1 MKLGLIKDDKLLE
14 KIPIV
19 DVKFTHSLCLG
30 QTGSGKT
37 TSFVYP
43 NILERMKLNHG
54 ILFFD
59 IKGSE
64 HIAIKSLANES
75 KRLDDIIEIGKPW
88 GKNIN
93 ILNEMN
99 ESSFMRLL
107 KVLIGMGKDGGG
119 NNAYFYNAAQSL
131 GLTLYSVFR
140 ICKILI
146 QEFNELDIDI
156 NFFNKKVFTLED
168 IYKVIVDI
176 DSLYSFLIKLDD
188 FIDLVKNNIEK
199 NSFLYFG
206 DKKTIYE
213 NIILNLVALEKYFK
227 KLSPYYISSD
237 ERTDTSR
244 FDKTLMSVV
253 NTLVDA
259 FGFMVSSSSKYIS
272 TSIDAL
278 NIVHALQNK
287 KIVVVN
293 VRVIPDA
300 ILEILLEK
308 IFEQLIDL
316 NIKNEDEREPISIFI
331 DEAQRLIN
339 KNIPL
344 DVLRSSKVDVI
355 LTVQNEQQLVS
366 KFNSR
371 EDWQQISMNIAQK
384 IAFRSALFE
393 NSFLVDTGDFKTFE
407 YTKEYENKVYKAIPK
422 FINQN
427 EALKI
432 EYKYQHEILKLPNL
446 NKDEYLVY
454 DVSHFEKEREVV
466 VANLK
471 TNKKYYKKLFND
483 IEEDIV
489 DKYIESKLVRIY
501 ESYIRTIIND
511 NIDLKDWVNLIND
524 FKIINKEIYEKSIV
538 KIFKTK
544 KSATNFIETNRNK
557 NICKYVK
564 NNLGTEHI
572 IFIKLPDDKLRELG
586 YIENHREL
594 LGIKSIYLYDENE
607 NSEFIDEE
615 NIFNW

>member
-14 KIPIV
+14 KIPLV
-19 DVKFTHSLCLG
+19 EVRFTHSLCIG

-43 NILERMKLNHG
+43 NILERMKLKHG

-64 HIAIKSLANES
+64 HIAIKSLADES

-93 ILNEMN
+93 ILAEMN
-99 ESSFMRLL
+99 EVSFMRLL

-140 ICKILI
+140 TCKILI

-156 NFFNKKVFTLED
+156 DFFNKKVFTLED

-206 DKKTIYE
+206 DKKTIYK

-237 ERTDTSR
+237 ERSDPSR
-244 FDKTLMSVV
+244 FDKALMSVV

-272 TSIDAL
+272 VSIDAL
-278 NIVHALQNK
+278 NIVDALQNK
-287 KIVVVN
+287 KIVIIN
-293 VRVIPDA
+293 VRVIPDS

-316 NIKNEDEREPISIFI
+316 NIKNEEEREPISIFI

-339 KNIPL
+339 KDIPL

-384 IAFRSALFE
+384 FAFRSALSE
-393 NSFLVDTGDFKTFE
+393 SSFLVDTGDFQTFE
-407 YTKEYENKVYKAIPK
+407 YTKEYENKIYKAIPK

-427 EALKI
+427 EALKV
-432 EYKYQHEILKLPNL
+432 EYKYQHEILKLSNL
-446 NKDEYLVY
+446 NKYEYLVY

-471 TNKKYYKKLFND
+471 TK
-483 IEEDIV
+483 
-489 DKYIESKLVRIY
+489 
-501 ESYIRTIIND
+501 
-511 NIDLKDWVNLIND
+511 
-524 FKIINKEIYEKSIV
+524 
-538 KIFKTK
+538 
-544 KSATNFIETNRNK
+544 K
-557 NICKYVK
+557 NIIK
-564 NNLGTEHI
+564 N
-572 IFIKLPDDKLRELG
+572 
-586 YIENHREL
+586 Y
-594 LGIKSIYLYDENE
+594 SMM
-607 NSEFIDEE
+607 
-615 NIFNW
+615 

>member
-1 MKLGLIKDDKLLE
+1 MKLGLIKDDNLLE
-14 KIPIV
+14 KIPLV

-64 HIAIKSLANES
+64 HIALKSLANES
-75 KRLDDIIEIGKPW
+75 NRLHDIIEIGKPW
-88 GKNIN
+88 GRNIN
-93 ILNEMN
+93 ILDEMN

-119 NNAYFYNAAQSL
+119 SNAYRS
-131 GLTLYSVFR
+131 
-140 ICKILI
+140 
-146 QEFNELDIDI
+146 
-156 NFFNKKVFTLED
+156 
-168 IYKVIVDI
+168 
-176 DSLYSFLIKLDD
+176 
-188 FIDLVKNNIEK
+188 
-199 NSFLYFG
+199 
-206 DKKTIYE
+206 
-213 NIILNLVALEKYFK
+213 
-227 KLSPYYISSD
+227 
-237 ERTDTSR
+237 DTSK
-244 FDKTLMSVV
+244 FDKTLLSVL
-253 NTLVDA
+253 NTLVEA

-272 TSIDAL
+272 TSLDAL
-278 NIVHALQNK
+278 NIVDALQNK

-384 IAFRSALFE
+384 FAFRSSLFE

-407 YTKEYENKVYKAIPK
+407 YTKEYENKMYKAIPK

-427 EALKI
+427 EALEI
-432 EYKYQHEILKLPNL
+432 EYKYQHEILQLSNL
-446 NKDEYLVY
+446 NENEYLVY

-483 IEEDIV
+483 MEEEIV
-489 DKYIESKLVRIY
+489 DKYIESKLIKIY
-501 ESYIRTIIND
+501 ESYIKKSIND
-511 NIDLKDWVNLIND
+511 NIDLKDWVSLIND
-524 FKIINKEIYEKSIV
+524 FGVINKDIYENSIV

-544 KSATNFIETNRNK
+544 KSATNFIESNRNK
-557 NICKYVK
+557 NIYKYVK
-564 NNLGTEHI
+564 NNLTEEYI
-572 IFIKLPDDKLRELG
+572 IFAKLSDDKLKEFG
-586 YIENHREL
+586 YTANHREL
-594 LGIKSIYLYDENE
+594 LGIKNIQNKD
-607 NSEFIDEE
+607 SEFMDEE

>member
-14 KIPIV
+14 KIPLV
-19 DVKFTHSLCLG
+19 DVKFTHSLCVG

-93 ILNEMN
+93 ILDEINEA
-99 ESSFMRLL
+99 SFMRLL
-107 KVLIGMGKDGGG
+107 KILIGMGKDGGG
-119 NNAYFYNAAQSL
+119 SNAYFYNAAQSL
-131 GLTLYSVFR
+131 GLTLYSVFKT
-140 ICKILI
+140 CKILI
-146 QEFNELDIDI
+146 QEFDELDIEID
-156 NFFNKKVFTLED
+156 FLNKKNFTLED
-168 IYKVIVDI
+168 IYKEIIDI
-176 DSLYSFLIKLDD
+176 ESLYSFLIKLDD
-188 FIDLVKNNIEK
+188 FIDLVKEYIEK
-199 NSFLYFG
+199 NSFFYFG
-206 DKKTIYE
+206 EKKNIYK

-227 KLSPYYISSD
+227 KLNPYYVSSD
-237 ERTDTSR
+237 ERSDASR
-244 FDKTLMSVV
+244 FDKSLMSVV

-272 TSIDAL
+272 ASIDAL
-278 NIVHALQNK
+278 NIVDALQNK

-293 VRVIPDA
+293 VRVIPDS

-316 NIKNEDEREPISIFI
+316 NIKNEDERKPISIFI

-339 KNIPL
+339 KDIPL

-384 IAFRSALFE
+384 FAFRSSLFE

-407 YTKEYENKVYKAIPK
+407 YTKEYENKMYKAIPK
-422 FINQN
+422 FINQK
-427 EALKI
+427 EALEI
-432 EYKYQHEILKLPNL
+432 EYKYQHEILQLPNL
-446 NKDEYLVY
+446 NDNEYLVY

-483 IEEDIV
+483 VEENIV
-489 DKYIESKLVRIY
+489 DKYIESKLIRIY

-538 KIFKTK
+538 KTFKTK
-544 KSATNFIETNRNK
+544 KSATNFIESNRNK
-557 NICKYVK
+557 NIYKYVK
-564 NNLGTEHI
+564 NNSTEEYI
-572 IFIKLPDDKLRELG
+572 IFAKLSDDKLKEFG
-586 YIENHREL
+586 YTENHREL
-594 LGIKSIYLYDENE
+594 LGIKSISLSDENK
-607 NSEFIDEE
+607 NSEFVDEE

>member
-14 KIPIV
+14 KIPLV

-64 HIAIKSLANES
+64 HIALKSLANES

-93 ILNEMN
+93 ILDEMN

-140 ICKILI
+140 TCEILI
-146 QEFNELDIDI
+146 QEFNELGIDID
-156 NFFNKKVFTLED
+156 FFNKKIFTLED
-168 IYKVIVDI
+168 IYKVILDI

-188 FIDLVKNNIEK
+188 FIDLVKSNIEK
-199 NSFLYFG
+199 NSFFYFG
-206 DKKTIYE
+206 DKKTIYK

-227 KLSPYYISSD
+227 KLAPYYISSD
-237 ERTDTSR
+237 ERNESSR

-272 TSIDAL
+272 ASIDAL
-278 NIVHALQNK
+278 NIVDALQNK
-287 KIVVVN
+287 KIVVIN

-316 NIKNEDEREPISIFI
+316 NIKNEDERESISIFI

-384 IAFRSALFE
+384 FAFRSALFE

-422 FINQN
+422 FINQK
-427 EALKI
+427 EALEI
-432 EYKYQHEILKLPNL
+432 EYKYQHEILQLANL
-446 NKDEYLVY
+446 NENEYLVY

-489 DKYIESKLVRIY
+489 DNYIESELISIY
-501 ESYIRTIIND
+501 ESYIKKLIND
-511 NIDLKDWVNLIND
+511 NFDLKDWINLIND
-524 FKIINKEIYEKSIV
+524 FGIINKDIYDKSIL

-544 KSATNFIETNRNK
+544 KSAIKYIENNYGK
-557 NICKYVK
+557 NIYKYVK
-564 NNLGTEHI
+564 NNLTEEYI
-572 IFIKLPDDKLRELG
+572 IFAKLSDDKLKEFG
-586 YIENHREL
+586 YTENHREL
-594 LGIKSIYLYDENE
+594 LGIKNIQNKD
-607 NSEFIDEE
+607 SEFEDEE

>member
-14 KIPIV
+14 KIPLV
-19 DVKFTHSLCLG
+19 DVRFTHSLCVG

-43 NILERMKLNHG
+43 NILERMKQNHG

-64 HIAIKSLANES
+64 HIALKSLANES
-75 KRLDDIIEIGKPW
+75 NRLDDIIEIDKPW
-88 GKNIN
+88 GRNIN
-93 ILNEMN
+93 ILVEMN

-131 GLTLYSVFR
+131 GLSLYSAFR
-140 ICKILI
+140 TCKILI
-146 QEFNELDIDI
+146 QEFNELGIDI

-168 IYKVIVDI
+168 IYKTILDI
-176 DSLYSFLIKLDD
+176 DSLYSFLTKLDD
-188 FIDLVKNNIEK
+188 FIDLVKSNIEK
-199 NSFLYFG
+199 NSFLYFE
-206 DKKTIYE
+206 DKKTIYK

-227 KLSPYYISSD
+227 KLAPYYISSD
-237 ERTDTSR
+237 ERSDSSR
-244 FDKTLMSVV
+244 FDKSLMSVV

-272 TSIDAL
+272 ASVDAL
-278 NIVHALQNK
+278 NIVDALQNK

-384 IAFRSALFE
+384 FAFRSALFE

-407 YTKEYENKVYKAIPK
+407 YTKEYENKMYKAIPK
-422 FINQN
+422 FINQK
-427 EALKI
+427 EDLEI
-432 EYKYQHEILKLPNL
+432 EYKYQHEILQLPNL
-446 NKDEYLVY
+446 DENEYLVY

-483 IEEDIV
+483 MEEDIV
-489 DKYIESKLVRIY
+489 DKYIETELIRIY
-501 ESYIRTIIND
+501 ESYIKKLIND
-511 NIDLKDWVNLIND
+511 SIDLKDWISLIND
-524 FKIINKEIYEKSIV
+524 FGIINKDIYENSIV

-544 KSATNFIETNRNK
+544 KSATNFIESNRDK
-557 NICKYVK
+557 NIYKYVK
-564 NNLGTEHI
+564 NNSTEEYI
-572 IFIKLPDDKLRELG
+572 IFAKLSDDKLKEFG
-586 YIENHREL
+586 YTENHREL
-594 LGIKSIYLYDENE
+594 LGIKSIFLSDENK
-607 NSEFIDEE
+607 NSEFEDEE

>member
-14 KIPIV
+14 KVPLV
-19 DVKFTHSLCLG
+19 NVRFTHSLCIG

-43 NILERMKLNHG
+43 NILERMKLSHG

-93 ILNEMN
+93 ILDEMN
-99 ESSFMRLL
+99 EASFMRLL

-119 NNAYFYNAAQSL
+119 SNAYFYNAAQSL

-140 ICKILI
+140 TCKILI
-146 QEFNELDIDI
+146 QEFDELDIEID
-156 NFFNKKVFTLED
+156 FLNKKIFTLED
-168 IYKVIVDI
+168 IYKEIIDI
-176 DSLYSFLIKLDD
+176 ESLYSFLIKLDD
-188 FIDLVKNNIEK
+188 FIDLVKEYIGK
-199 NSFLYFG
+199 NSFFYFG
-206 DKKTIYE
+206 EKKNIYK
-213 NIILNLVALEKYFK
+213 NIILNLVTLEKYFN
-227 KLSPYYISSD
+227 KLAPYYLSSD
-237 ERTDTSR
+237 ERSDASK
-244 FDKTLMSVV
+244 FDKSLLSVL
-253 NTLVDA
+253 NTLVDS
-259 FGFMVSSSSKYIS
+259 FGFMLSSSSKYIS
-272 TSIDAL
+272 ASKDIL
-278 NIVHALQNK
+278 NIVDALQNK

-293 VRVIPDA
+293 VRVIPDS

-339 KNIPL
+339 KDIPL

-384 IAFRSALFE
+384 FAFRSALFE
-393 NSFLVDTGDFKTFE
+393 SSFLVDTGDFKTFE
-407 YTKEYENKVYKAIPK
+407 YTKEYENKMYKAIPK
-422 FINQN
+422 FINQK
-427 EALKI
+427 EALEI
-432 EYKYQHEILKLPNL
+432 EYKYQHEILQLPNL
-446 NKDEYLVY
+446 NENEYLVY
-454 DVSHFEKEREVV
+454 DVSHFEKEREVL

-483 IEEDIV
+483 MEEDIV
-489 DKYIESKLVRIY
+489 NKYIESKLVRIY

-511 NIDLKDWVNLIND
+511 NIDLQDWINLIND

-544 KSATNFIETNRNK
+544 KSAIKYIENNYGK
-557 NICKYVK
+557 NIYKYIK
-564 NNLGTEHI
+564 NNSADEYI
-572 IFIKLPDDKLRELG
+572 IFIKLSDEKLEELG
-586 YIENHREL
+586 YVNNHREI
-594 LGIKSIYLYDENE
+594 LGIKSIYIDIADDNLD
-607 NSEFIDEE
+607 FFDEE
-615 NIFNW
+615 KDFNF

>member
-14 KIPIV
+14 KIPLV
-19 DVKFTHSLCLG
+19 DVRFTHSLCVG

-64 HIAIKSLANES
+64 HIALKSLADES

-88 GKNIN
+88 GRNIN
-93 ILNEMN
+93 ILDEMN

-119 NNAYFYNAAQSL
+119 SNAYFYNAAQSL

-140 ICKILI
+140 TCKILI

-156 NFFNKKVFTLED
+156 DFINKKIFTLED
-168 IYKVIVDI
+168 IYQVIVDI

-188 FIDLVKNNIEK
+188 FIDLVKSNIEK

-206 DKKTIYE
+206 DKKTIYK
-213 NIILNLVALEKYFK
+213 NVILNLVVLEKYFK
-227 KLSPYYISSD
+227 KLAPYYISSED
-237 ERTDTSR
+237 RSDTSK
-244 FDKTLMSVV
+244 FDKTLLSVL
-253 NTLVDA
+253 NTLVEA

-272 TSIDAL
+272 TDIDAL
-278 NIVHALQNK
+278 NIVDALQDK

-384 IAFRSALFE
+384 IAFRSSLFD

-407 YTKEYENKVYKAIPK
+407 YTKEYENKMYKAIPK

-432 EYKYQHEILKLPNL
+432 EYKYQHEILQLPNL
-446 NKDEYLVY
+446 NENEYLIY

-489 DKYIESKLVRIY
+489 EKYIESNLIRIY
-501 ESYIRTIIND
+501 ESYIKTLIND
-511 NIDLKDWVNLIND
+511 NFDLKDWINLIND
-524 FKIINKEIYEKSIV
+524 FGVINKDIYENSIA

-544 KSATNFIETNRNK
+544 KSAIKYIENNYGK
-557 NICKYVK
+557 NIYKYVK
-564 NNLGTEHI
+564 NNSTEEYI
-572 IFIKLPDDKLRELG
+572 VFAKLSDDKLKEFG
-586 YIENHREL
+586 YTENHREL
-594 LGIKSIYLYDENE
+594 LGIKNIQNKDL
-607 NSEFIDEE
+607 EFMDEE